1 VTIPRYSRIEHERRF
16 LVGEAWQTLC
26 TGPHRLLR
34 DRYITG
40 TRLRLRH
47 IAASDGRPP
56 EYKLCKKYG
65 PLTDSA
71 EAIVNIYLT
80 EDEYRLF
87 NALAGSIIEKRR
99 YHRDVDGIRYAVD
112 AFAGGLSGLV
122 IAEVETGDAAVLTA
136 LVPPPWAKCEIT
148 GDPWF
153 RGGHLATVDAET
165 LRGRLRLLAES

>member
-16 LVGEAWQTLC
+16 LVGEAWRTLC
-26 TGPHRLLR
+26 TGPHRLLL

-40 TRLRLRH
+40 TRMRLRR
-47 IAASDGRPP
+47 IAASDGGPP

-80 EDEYRLF
+80 EAEYRLF
-87 NALAGSIIEKRR
+87 DAAPGSIIEKRR
-99 YHRDVDGIRYAVD
+99 YHRDVEGIRYAVD
-112 AFAGGLSGLV
+112 VFAGGLSGLV
-122 IAEVETGDAAVLTA
+122 IAEVETEDAAALAA
-136 LVPPPWAKCEIT
+136 LVPPLWAMREIT

-165 LRGRLRLLAES
+165 LQGRLHLLTES